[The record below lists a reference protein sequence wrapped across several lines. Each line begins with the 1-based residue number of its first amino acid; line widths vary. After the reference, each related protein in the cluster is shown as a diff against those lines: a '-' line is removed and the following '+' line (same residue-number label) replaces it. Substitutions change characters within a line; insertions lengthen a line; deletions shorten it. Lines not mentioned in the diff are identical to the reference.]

1 MVTRQVAV
9 GVGVAYLSWST
20 WILHIKPATNRQ
32 NLGLWQHK
40 QILVCDGTSKQ
51 KLTSTIKYTTTLRH
65 PSVIHPSPPQNIRT
79 HTTHALCICLRLC
92 VCVWPG
98 GNDSLQVCTSWPPNV
113 FWKIR
118 TYGIHLHSLCIQL
131 HSLVK
136 HTDIRHTVALKN
148 HKPDYNYGV
157 WSLQIKISN
166 RLHRKHLQEMTFP
179 VCWPTQRHAIYKA
192 PHICSQ

>member
-113 FWKIR
+113 FWNIR

-136 HTDIRHTVALKN
+136 HTDIWHTVALPCKTYR
-148 HKPDYNYGV
+148 HTAHSCIKKPQAR
-157 WSLQIKISN
+157 LQLWCLVSPDQDLKS
-166 RLHRKHLQEMTFP
+166 TP
-179 VCWPTQRHAIYKA
+179 
-192 PHICSQ
+192 S